1 MVSKAKVFNKCI
13 IYQEP
18 YIKYDHPLTQI
29 FAQHRDEQ
37 FKMLN
42 SNRGQCFV
50 SAFTACRL
58 FTLTLLLLFLLVLRE
73 EEKMGSQC
81 ELDLTAEPG

>member
-1 MVSKAKVFNKCI
+1 MVSKAKLFNKCI

-50 SAFTACRL
+50 CIHRLQTVHINTFITLPVGAERGGENGFTVRVG
-58 FTLTLLLLFLLVLRE
+58 FN
-73 EEKMGSQC
+73 G
-81 ELDLTAEPG
+81 